1 MLANL
6 AGGGGTMEAIQLDD
20 LAAALDRQYAGSLR
34 VRLSGRSS
42 SREAGK
48 ALAPLFDRILS
59 EAKNEGL
66 LLVLHFEKLEYFNSS
81 TIAALVQFIR
91 AAHET
96 GVPLTVVYDG
106 QQRWQAMS
114 FDALRRAL
122 RPFESGGGPAVQ
134 FKQL

>member
-1 MLANL
+1 
-6 AGGGGTMEAIQLDD
+6 MEMETIQLED
-20 LAAALDRQYAGSLR
+20 LSAGLDRQYAGTLR

-42 SREAGK
+42 SREAGRT
-48 ALAPLFDRILS
+48 LAPLFDRILS
-59 EAKNEGL
+59 EAKRDAL
-66 LLVLHFEKLEYFNSS
+66 LLVLHFEKLEYFNSA

-96 GVPLTVVYDG
+96 GVGLTVVYDG

-122 RPFESGGGPAVQ
+122 RPFEGGGGPAVQ

>member
-1 MLANL
+1 MD
-6 AGGGGTMEAIQLDD
+6 TMQLDD
-20 LAAALDRQYAGSLR
+20 LVAALDRQYAGTLR

-48 ALAPLFDRILS
+48 TLAPLFDRILG
-59 EAKNEGL
+59 EAKADRL
-66 LLVLHFEKLEYFNSS
+66 LLVLHFEKLEYFNSA

-96 GVPLTVVYDG
+96 GVALTVVYDG

-122 RPFESGGGPAVQ
+122 RPFETGGSPAVR
-134 FKQL
+134 FRES